1 MNKIEALRVLR
12 EQLEPWRERSWMDLR
27 NEIGRSK
34 RFEVTAESGT
44 WYQEEVQAFW
54 DDKPDG
60 AIRVM
65 ASVDDGGWRAFV
77 PLRADIILAPDGSF
91 VGE

>member
-1 MNKIEALRVLR
+1 MNKTEALHVLL
-12 EQLEPWRERSWMDLR
+12 EQLRLWRKRSWSDLR
-27 NEIGRSK
+27 NEIGRSQ

-44 WYQEEVQAFW
+44 WYQGKIQAFW

-60 AIRVM
+60 AIRVI

-77 PLRADIILAPDGSF
+77 PLTADFILAPDGTF